1 MPSTCTFVH
10 LVLSLFPSSLFGFLF
25 LPKLN
30 SSRSCT
36 VLHCPA
42 RAGIPPKMMNQV
54 ATLSGSVA
62 KRALEMREAYI
73 GDGDG
78 NMNELPGWAWL
89 VFFAD
94 FLVFFPVFL
103 YIGYTLA
110 HIYPTLAMIEDPE
123 PPPYEPVDLNE
134 DADSIAEDNAPLND
148 RPMKVDQEPVL
159 VTSSLR
165 RVNRLLMSTAGWTA
179 NFRGLPCAFVLSVA
193 AGTSGVIFSGIPF
206 VPRSVGVLLATLV
219 TVQLSTAWTHIVIS
233 APSTLRFYQRLP
245 PFRKTFEATV
255 VPIVAHWA
263 ATQLVG
269 YLPIALSYVLGLA
282 RWDVRNPTKVPEYQ
296 GDAVWKSLIVVI
308 VVVAAMVFLVIP
320 TQVVLVRVQASLLPP
335 DENPIL
341 AFDRSFAGKVEPP
354 VVGGKGYVNFKDAWM
369 TFSRQSWIRLY
380 KLIGKILV
388 VTFSVYV
395 LVVAIVVPEF
405 ILMVKAS
412 KPVDSN

>member
-1 MPSTCTFVH
+1 MMSQ
-10 LVLSLFPSSLFGFLF
+10 VLEFGR
-25 LPKLN
+25 P
-30 SSRSCT
+30 
-36 VLHCPA
+36 V
-42 RAGIPPKMMNQV
+42 V
-54 ATLSGSVA
+54 
-62 KRALEMREAYI
+62 KRALEVREAYSR
-73 GDGDG
+73 DDNA

-103 YIGYTLA
+103 YIGYTLS

-134 DADSIAEDNAPLND
+134 DDADSLADDNAPLND
-148 RPMKVDQEPVL
+148 RHIKVDQEPVL

-165 RVNRLLMSTAGWTA
+165 RIDRLLLSTAGWTA
-179 NFRGLPCAFVLSVA
+179 NFRGLPCAFFLSLA
-193 AGTSGVIFSGIPF
+193 TGTCGLIFSGIPF

-245 PFRKTFEATV
+245 PFKKTFEATA
-255 VPIVAHWA
+255 VPIVAYWA

-269 YLPIALSYVLGLA
+269 FLPFGLSYVLGLA
-282 RWDVRNPTKVPEYQ
+282 RWDPRTPTQVPEYH
-296 GDAVWKSLIVVI
+296 GDAVWKSLVVVV

-320 TQVVLVRVQASLLPP
+320 AQVVLVRVQASLLPP
-335 DENPIL
+335 DESPIL

-369 TFSRQSWIRLY
+369 TFSRESWIRLY
-380 KLIGKILV
+380 KLIGKVLL

-395 LVVAIVVPEF
+395 LVIAIVVPEF

>member
-1 MPSTCTFVH
+1 
-10 LVLSLFPSSLFGFLF
+10 
-25 LPKLN
+25 
-30 SSRSCT
+30 
-36 VLHCPA
+36 
-42 RAGIPPKMMNQV
+42 MMNQV
-54 ATLSGSVA
+54 DTLSGSIA
-62 KRALEMREAYI
+62 KRALEVREAYI

-165 RVNRLLMSTAGWTA
+165 RINRLLITTAGWTA

-193 AGTSGVIFSGIPF
+193 LGFSSLVFSGIPF

-269 YLPIALSYVLGLA
+269 YLPIFLSYILGLA
-282 RWDVRNPTKVPEYQ
+282 RWDVRNPTHVPEYQ
-296 GDAVWKSLIVVI
+296 GDAVWKSLLIVIIVVG
-308 VVVAAMVFLVIP
+308 AMVFLVIP

-335 DENPIL
+335 DESPIL

-380 KLIGKILV
+380 KLIGKVLV
-388 VTFSVYV
+388 VTFSVYIV
-395 LVVAIVVPEF
+395 VVAIVVPEF

>member
-1 MPSTCTFVH
+1 MIS
-10 LVLSLFPSSLFGFLF
+10 
-25 LPKLN
+25 
-30 SSRSCT
+30 
-36 VLHCPA
+36 
-42 RAGIPPKMMNQV
+42 QV
-54 ATLSGSVA
+54 AELSRPVV
-62 KRALEMREAYI
+62 KRALEMREAYV
-73 GDGDG
+73 GDGNG
-78 NMNELPGWAWL
+78 NMNELPGWAFL

-103 YIGYTLA
+103 YIGYTLS

-134 DADSIAEDNAPLND
+134 DADSLADDSND
-148 RPMKVDQEPVL
+148 RHIKIDQEPVL

-165 RVNRLLMSTAGWTA
+165 SINRLLLSTAGWTA
-179 NFRGLPCAFVLSVA
+179 SFRGLPCAFVLSLA
-193 AGTSGVIFSGIPF
+193 TGTCGLIFSGIPF

-245 PFRKTFEATV
+245 PFGKTFEATA
-255 VPIVAHWA
+255 VPIVAYWA

-269 YLPIALSYVLGLA
+269 FLPFGMSYLLGLA
-282 RWDVRNPTKVPEYQ
+282 RWDVRTPTQVPEYH
-296 GDAVWKSLIVVI
+296 GDAVWKSLVVVI
-308 VVVAAMVFLVIP
+308 VVVAAMVLLVIP
-320 TQVVLVRVQASLLPP
+320 AQVVLVRVQASLLPP
-335 DENPIL
+335 DESPIL

-380 KLIGKILV
+380 KLIGKILL

-395 LVVAIVVPEF
+395 VVIAIVVPEF